1 MKTKFT
7 IFINAFSVLL
17 FWMPNDALA
26 NSTQTQQTQNQA
38 DVAEVFDQ
46 AAAKHKRE
54 LEDLWDR
61 RGTPRLNL
69 SNVSSK
75 SVARIL
81 SQRTTNIDYSA
92 TEATYLDNTAVL
104 FYSYDRENLQIWL
117 VDERSIQAY
126 SKRRISENQINE
138 AITNLRD
145 SMGIDSL
152 QLSRSPHPRGIGI
165 FSRSQKAELPI
176 NRSIAELT
184 EILLPPTIRH
194 ELSSVKHLVIVP
206 VLGLGTVPFA
216 ILQPFTDGSFL
227 IDQMSISIA
236 PSLFDVGQT
245 IPPWDVSRAFSSP
258 LIVGNPYLP
267 PSAEWVVPALPGAEK
282 EAQGVAQIMNVTPLI
297 GKEATKDTILSKVQ
311 NSSLLYFATHG
322 VASSTNPLSAGFLMF
337 SADRFEQGWWTVKE
351 VQEIRI
357 RETQIAVLSACQT
370 GLGKVHDAGIIGL
383 GRAFQ
388 IAGVPRVVMSLWS
401 VDDVATSELM
411 QAFIKH
417 LENDI
422 PAEALREA
430 MLEVR
435 KEYPAPSQ
443 WASFVLFGTP
453 R

>member
-38 DVAEVFDQ
+38 DVAALFDQ

-81 SQRTTNIDYSA
+81 SERTTTIDYSA

-176 NRSIAELT
+176 NRAIAELT

-194 ELSSVKHLVIVP
+194 ELTSVKHLVIVP
-206 VLGLGTVPFA
+206 VLGLATVPFA
-216 ILQPFTDGSFL
+216 ILQPFTNGAFL
-227 IDQMSISIA
+227 IDKMSISIA

-267 PSAEWVVPALPGAEK
+267 PSSDWVVPALPGAEK
-282 EAQGVAQIMNVTPLI
+282 EAQGVAQIMKVTPLI
-297 GKEATKDTILSKVQ
+297 GKQASKERILSKVQ
-311 NSSLLYFATHG
+311 DSSLLYFATHG

-337 SADRFEQGWWTVKE
+337 SADRLEQGWWTVKE
-351 VQEIRI
+351 VQEITI

-383 GRAFQ
+383 ARAFQ
-388 IAGVPRVVMSLWS
+388 IAGVPRVIMSLWS
-401 VDDVATSELM
+401 VDDAATSELM

-435 KEYPAPSQ
+435 KQYPAPSQ